1 MSYNHL
7 TLSEFIRLD
16 NDAKTPLE
24 IEAFKR
30 LVEVEEISISL
41 SEIQDKFEH
50 IYDTLDELLET
61 IDTAIDHIQDDLGDD
76 IKDNVS
82 KYLTELQNGIDDN
95 RTQIKQEY
103 DLIEYVEF

>member
-1 MSYNHL
+1 MNLSSL
-7 TLSEFIRLD
+7 TLSEFIGFE

-30 LVEVEEISISL
+30 LSDVYEIGNSL
-41 SEIQDKFEH
+41 ETIQNQFEK

-61 IDTAIDHIQDDLGDD
+61 IDAAIDHIQEDLGDD

-82 KYLTELQNGIDDN
+82 KYLNELQNGIYDN
-95 RTQIKQEY
+95 REQTKKEY
-103 DLIEYVEF
+103 DSIEFIEV